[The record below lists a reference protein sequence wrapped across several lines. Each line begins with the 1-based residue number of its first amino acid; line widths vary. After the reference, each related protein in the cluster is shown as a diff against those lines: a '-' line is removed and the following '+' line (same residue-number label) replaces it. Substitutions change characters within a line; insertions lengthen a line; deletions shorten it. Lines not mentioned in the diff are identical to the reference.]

1 MAQWKIERNF
11 LVQRI
16 ELLLNDGRVLKYSDF
31 SLSGELS
38 KDNFFPKVSSEAEF
52 NEVLLRVAEDILH
65 RIEVIDREELESEFT
80 MHDLSEPYWL
90 DGAASRLVRI
100 FLKNSSNPASYHS

>member
-1 MAQWKIERNF
+1 
-11 LVQRI
+11 
-16 ELLLNDGRVLKYSDF
+16 
-31 SLSGELS
+31 LSGELS

-80 MHDLSEPYWL
+80 MHDLSEPY
-90 DGAASRLVRI
+90 
-100 FLKNSSNPASYHS
+100 

>member
-1 MAQWKIERNF
+1 LNKVISIFSDSPSNHSAVQCSGTFWIPQSKIERNF

-80 MHDLSEPYWL
+80 MHDLSEPY
-90 DGAASRLVRI
+90 
-100 FLKNSSNPASYHS
+100 